1 MGPSDFTSFLFKL
14 TSWLGIVWLSTAIV
28 RFILLSD
35 SNKRV
40 YNHTPG
46 PCRILQGI
54 DLLFP
59 SHGSLIDNG
68 SAGIEYVEELRL
80 AFISNGLGGSE
91 EGGIGRIL
99 TYEFPEKQEPDRAKI
114 HEAIPLKIQ
123 KSDSFREDKFA
134 PMGLSAFTSKGRLSL
149 YVVNAH
155 SEKKN
160 CVEAFTFIKEKSLL
174 QHRKSICDSKFN
186 SLTDIAVV
194 GADRF
199 FVTNL
204 AYLDKG
210 WMQMVELSMQMNF
223 GSVLLFNGKTVE
235 YAEKYFPSPSGIF
248 YDKPRERLVVS
259 SLINE
264 VIQVYSVKRDLSIEH
279 KLDMSLLSSPAGIYV
294 EPKSGDIFASFHPV
308 LNSLIFHW
316 LGEGDKRRGSP
327 SQILRIRMQNDDVSW
342 VVTEPYANDGAT
354 ISASN
359 DVIYV
364 NDQLLIGS
372 LFGRCLL
379 CDVDYPQLA

>member
-1 MGPSDFTSFLFKL
+1 MGPSNFTSFLFKL
-14 TSWLGIVWLSTAIV
+14 TSWLGIVWLSTTIV

-54 DLLFP
+54 E
-59 SHGSLIDNG
+59 NG
-68 SAGIEYVEELRL
+68 SAGIEYVPELRL
-80 AFISNGLGGSE
+80 AFISNGLGGSDGE
-91 EGGIGRIL
+91 IGRIL
-99 TYEFPEKQEPDRAKI
+99 TYEFPEPKAEQDRSVKI

-123 KSDSFREDKFA
+123 KSDSFRQDKFS
-134 PMGLSAFTSKGRLSL
+134 PLGLSSFTSKGRVSL
-149 YVVNAH
+149 YVVNTH
-155 SEKKN
+155 PERK
-160 CVEAFTFIKEKSLL
+160 CVEAFTFVKEKSLL
-174 QHRKSICDSKFN
+174 QHRKSICDHKFN

-204 AYLDKG
+204 AYFNNG
-210 WMQMVELSMQMNF
+210 WMQMAELSMQMNM
-223 GSVLLFNGKTVE
+223 GSILLFNGKTVE
-235 YAEKYFPSPSGIF
+235 YAEKYSPSPSGIF
-248 YDKPRERLVVS
+248 YDTPRERLIVS
-259 SLINE
+259 SMINE
-264 VIQVYSVKRDLSIEH
+264 VIQLYSVKRDLSIDH
-279 KLDMSLLSSPAGIYV
+279 KLDISLLSSPGGLYV
-294 EPKSGDIFASFHPV
+294 EQKSGDIFASFHPV

-316 LGEGDKRRGSP
+316 LGTNEERKASP
-327 SQILRIRMQNDDVSW
+327 SQVLRIRMQNDDVSW

-359 DVIYV
+359 AVAYV

-372 LFGRCLL
+372 LFGKCLL
-379 CDVDYPQLA
+379 CDVDYPTLA